1 MQGFEMG
8 RDKTLDLM
16 RGWAVFHMFFMHI
29 LYWLGFCT
37 TGVLNLLKSWLLF
50 TMAVYFFVTGA
61 VNIAAKRRPWGSF
74 VIRRAKVLMVPYY
87 VYAVLSVLIAG
98 AVYLVE
104 HRFSFEL
111 LGRTALSW
119 ALPLDQQIMPL
130 PFFTW
135 ATWFVPV
142 YLSVMI
148 TFPLVRRAV
157 ERIGC
162 VTTVIVLSAV
172 YLSILSVKPPDLVQ
186 KAFYYPIFAAIGTQW
201 PELKHR
207 DRKKIRGAAALMV
220 FGFSSLIACKYLLG
234 GTFDMQVNKFPPNH
248 LYLLFNFGAIGA
260 LYIALPYIARVWRMI
275 RKLVP
280 WMEKLLFL
288 YSGYSVYAFLYQS
301 FAYIIAMWLLNVT
314 GLGRG
319 IPAFLLSAVV
329 VFPIATFTLWLFSWL
344 EERKGNLRKT

>member
-135 ATWFVPV
+135 YVVEILKSMLPV
-142 YLSVMI
+142 ILMML
-148 TFPLVRRAV
+148 LVIIAST
-157 ERIGC
+157 RIGK
-162 VTTVIVLSAV
+162 T
-172 YLSILSVKPPDLVQ
+172 Q
-186 KAFYYPIFAAIGTQW
+186 KETEQ
-201 PELKHR
+201 
-207 DRKKIRGAAALMV
+207 
-220 FGFSSLIACKYLLG
+220 
-234 GTFDMQVNKFPPNH
+234 Q
-248 LYLLFNFGAIGA
+248 
-260 LYIALPYIARVWRMI
+260 
-275 RKLVP
+275 
-280 WMEKLLFL
+280 
-288 YSGYSVYAFLYQS
+288 
-301 FAYIIAMWLLNVT
+301 
-314 GLGRG
+314 
-319 IPAFLLSAVV
+319 
-329 VFPIATFTLWLFSWL
+329 
-344 EERKGNLRKT
+344 